1 MTPFR
6 TFALGLSLA
15 FATTQLSQAQTK
27 TAAKKVTTPTKKA
40 TTTAAKKTTTTKTTA
55 AKTTA
60 TKAVAKAA
68 TPAPVAAPV
77 VAPLTAAEAS
87 SGLREALTQGVTR
100 AIELGGSPEGFNS
113 DTDIRIP
120 FPPEAQLV
128 ATTLRGLRLGALVD
142 NFENALNHSAET
154 AAAQAKPVFLGAVQ
168 NLTIQDALALAAS
181 RQPDA
186 ATQLLRSGT
195 EEQLRTTLQPIV
207 KQALDQTGAT
217 RLYAEMVNRYN
228 KIPLMTPINA
238 ELTPYATQQT
248 VNGLFTLVAQ
258 EESRIRL
265 RPAARGTELL
275 KNVFG
280 R

>member
-6 TFALGLSLA
+6 TFALGLGLA
-15 FATTQLSQAQTK
+15 LATTQLSQAQTK
-27 TAAKKVTTPTKKA
+27 TTAKKTA
-40 TTTAAKKTTTTKTTA
+40 TTTKKTTTSAAKKTTPAKKTTT

-60 TKAVAKAA
+60 KAKVV
-68 TPAPVAAPV
+68 APVVAVPV
-77 VAPLTAAEAS
+77 VAPLTADEATT
-87 SGLREALTQGVTR
+87 GLRAALTQGVTR

-113 DTDIRIP
+113 DADIRIP

-142 NFENALNHSAET
+142 NFEIALNHSAET
-154 AAAQAKPVFLGAVQ
+154 ASAQAKPIFLGAVQ
-168 NLTIQDALALAAS
+168 NLNIQDALTLAAS

-195 EEQLRTTLQPIV
+195 EEQLRATLQPIV

-248 VNGLFTLVAQ
+248 VNGLFTLVA
-258 EESRIRL
+258 EEEGRIRL
-265 RPAARGTELL
+265 RPAARGTEIL